1 MNVAKGALMEI
12 SSRLRDRI
20 LRPANAAAH
29 PGPIGHFQGFPT
41 PANFSVR
48 GPRPSGMIGSGS
60 SVSYDHLKVYLV
72 WLSLTECLI
81 YIISGLAQCTVK

>member
-12 SSRLRDRI
+12 ASRLRDRI

-48 GPRPSGMIGSGS
+48 GPMPSGMIGSGS
-60 SVSYDHLKVYLV
+60 SGGYDHFKVSCLV
-72 WLSLTECLI
+72 ELYRMSDMHNLRTSPV
-81 YIISGLAQCTVK
+81 YS